1 MDFFRDTET
10 FFSFL
15 EARLL
20 HPLPGEPAQNR
31 MTSRSR
37 IPTKTYLD
45 QNPNY
50 RTSAVLLP
58 LFPHEGEMY
67 TALIRRPTYEGTHS
81 GQLALPGGR
90 TEETDASLQAT
101 ALRETLEEV
110 GIAVPQKQIL
120 GELTPLYIPPSNF
133 LVHPFVARLHDRP
146 QWIPD
151 PKEVDAVLEIP
162 LSVLFDP
169 KVKERR
175 KITVGKSFA
184 IDAPAY
190 ILNGEVLWGATA
202 MIFSELEA
210 LLLEEI
216 R

>member
-1 MDFFRDTET
+1 MDLFRDTEK

-37 IPTKTYLD
+37 IPTKTYLE

-50 RTSAVLLP
+50 RTSAVLLQ
-58 LFPHEGEMY
+58 LFPHAGEIH
-67 TALIRRPTYEGTHS
+67 TVLIRRPTYEGTHS
-81 GQLALPGGR
+81 GQLALPGGK
-90 TEETDASLQAT
+90 TDETDASVQAT

-110 GIAVPQKQIL
+110 GIVVKPQQVL

-133 LVHPFVARLHDRP
+133 LVHPFVARLPARP
-146 QWIPD
+146 QWKAD
-151 PKEVDAVLEIP
+151 PKEVDAVIEIP

-175 KITVGKSFA
+175 KIPVGKNMI

-210 LLLEEI
+210 LLEKG
-216 R
+216 